1 MQGKHDLTMIL
12 ARMAEGFDN
21 DMLKVVYE
29 NHHYCC
35 ILVSRV
41 MKLKDLSLVRKQENL
56 ELEKGF

>member
-1 MQGKHDLTMIL
+1 MIL

-35 ILVSRV
+35 ILVSWV